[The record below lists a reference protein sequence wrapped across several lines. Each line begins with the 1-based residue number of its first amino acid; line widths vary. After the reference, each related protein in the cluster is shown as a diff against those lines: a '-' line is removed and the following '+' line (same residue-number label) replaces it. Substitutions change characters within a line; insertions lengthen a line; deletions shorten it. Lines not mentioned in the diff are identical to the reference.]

1 MRTLT
6 TTLLACA
13 WTVVTTTAAFAQG
26 QSYPPPGAQASVA
39 GTGDGTAFTGTDLTA
54 PVTATAVLLL
64 IGTTVLIVARRRA
77 RMLQGRF

>member
-6 TTLLACA
+6 RALLACA
-13 WTVVTTTAAFAQG
+13 WTVATTTAAFAQG
-26 QSYPPPGAQASVA
+26 QSYPPPGARASVA
-39 GTGDGTAFTGTDLTA
+39 GAGDGTAFTGTDLTA
-54 PVTATAVLLL
+54 PVTATAVSLL